1 MELQYRIP
9 LLLKIHDVN
18 KTAVTADQN
27 TSLIQSLDITSEQV
41 FQLWTFHAFYT
52 TTYGLSARHER
63 SQLFLLMR

>member
-1 MELQYRIP
+1 MFTHVALCFFELLPCSGISSMELQYRIP

-41 FQLWTFHAFYT
+41 FQL
-52 TTYGLSARHER
+52 
-63 SQLFLLMR
+63 